1 MTVNLI
7 AAVASDGAIGKDNS
21 LLWHFPADMKHFRAV
36 TMGHPVIMGRRTFQS
51 IGRALPGRLNVVISR
66 SSDLC
71 LPEGVVSVHSLEEAL
86 ELFKDAEGTQ
96 GEPFVIGGGQVYAA
110 AMASASAL
118 YITRISATV
127 ADADTFFPPVQADE
141 WELVSQGGTVFDE
154 NSGIEYRFEKY
165 VRK

>member
-21 LLWHFPADMKHFRAV
+21 LLWHLPADMKYFRAV

-66 SSDLC
+66 SRDLS
-71 LPEGVVSVHSLEEAL
+71 LPEGVVTVHSLEEAL
-86 ELFKDAEGTQ
+86 ELFKDAPGVQ
-96 GEPFVIGGGQVYAA
+96 GEPFVIGGGQIYARAIAA
-110 AMASASAL
+110 ASAI
-118 YITRISATV
+118 YITRIDAT
-127 ADADTFFPPVQADE
+127 AEGADTFFPPVPDEE
-141 WELVSQGGTVFDE
+141 WELESRSEAAVDE
-154 NSGIEYRFEKY
+154 KSGLEYRFEKY